1 MKLLLKFFLNGNSSS
16 YLRHLETEFG
26 ESSNAIRVELN
37 RFEDAGLLKS
47 FMQGNKKYY
56 QADQS
61 HPLFPDINNIIFKY
75 IGIDQVI
82 EKVVHKLGEVESV
95 YLCGDFA
102 QGINSDIIDLIF
114 IGDSVN
120 RQYLVNLVEKCEKLI
135 KRRLRYIV
143 YSMKEW
149 KTAEE
154 RMNGERRCCCFG
166 RRMWGERWLVG
177 GSWRVEVGSWRSES
191 RKLEVGSWRLEVGS
205 RRDRE
210 R

>member
-47 FMQGNKKYY
+47 FIQGNKKYY

-75 IGIDQVI
+75 IGIDQII
-82 EKVVHKLGEVESV
+82 EKVVQKLGPLDHVF
-95 YLCGDFA
+95 LCGDFA
-102 QGINSDIIDLIF
+102 NGIDSEIIDLIF
-114 IGDSVN
+114 IGDDIN
-120 RQYLVNLVEKCEKLI
+120 RQYLVSLVDKCETLI

-143 YSMKEW
+143 YTSDEW
-149 KTAEE
+149 KGKRAA
-154 RMNGERRCCCFG
+154 MNGEE
-166 RRMWGERWLVG
+166 MLLLWKDGEES
-177 GSWRVEVGSWRSES
+177 GSGNGSGKKEENS
-191 RKLEVGSWRLEVGS
+191 
-205 RRDRE
+205 
-210 R
+210 